1 MFLLKAICKAKALV
15 QLTMYYSLQMKYKQE
30 LSVLRLLATCGNC
43 SCIKG
48 CENKPEV
55 KPDILILG
63 KQFQEVYIRFCRIG
77 K

>member
-1 MFLLKAICKAKALV
+1 VEI
-15 QLTMYYSLQMKYKQE
+15 
-30 LSVLRLLATCGNC
+30 VLCT
-43 SCIKG
+43 KG

-63 KQFQEVYIRFCRIG
+63 KQFQEVYIPSAIG